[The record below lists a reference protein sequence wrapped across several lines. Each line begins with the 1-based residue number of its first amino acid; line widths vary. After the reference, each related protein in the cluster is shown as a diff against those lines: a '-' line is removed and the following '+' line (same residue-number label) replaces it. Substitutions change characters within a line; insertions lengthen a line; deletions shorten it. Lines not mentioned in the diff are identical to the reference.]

1 MGKKTPQNNK
11 KTHHPTTVFR
21 GLCKQG
27 VKMNEHELFPKV
39 LKAGAQAVV
48 GVCCRMREGLGA
60 ELLGQTV

>member
-1 MGKKTPQNNK
+1 
-11 KTHHPTTVFR
+11 
-21 GLCKQG
+21 
-27 VKMNEHELFPKV
+27 MNEHELFPKV